1 MGMKENIFLQRR
13 RKWRRK
19 RGKYV
24 EKENMFFAVEKK
36 NREGKGRQCLEKEQH
51 IKFQVVHKSD
61 ALFDFTKLP
70 MCLR

>member
-1 MGMKENIFLQRR
+1 MEERKSGEGKGGEYLENKTIFFL
-13 RKWRRK
+13 
-19 RGKYV
+19 
-24 EKENMFFAVEKK
+24 EKKK

>member
-1 MGMKENIFLQRR
+1 MGKEKGENI
-13 RKWRRK
+13 WRIK
-19 RGKYV
+19 QY
-24 EKENMFFAVEKK
+24 FFGEKK